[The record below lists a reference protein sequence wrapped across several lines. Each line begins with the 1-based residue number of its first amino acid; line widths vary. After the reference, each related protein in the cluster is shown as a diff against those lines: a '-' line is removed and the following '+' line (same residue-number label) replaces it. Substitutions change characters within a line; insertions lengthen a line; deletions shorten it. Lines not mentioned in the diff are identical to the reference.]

1 MVRWYTTQN
10 VSVIAL
16 GASMSETITLD
27 VPDPLLGY
35 ARAVAAQ
42 SHRRIEDVLIEWLDR
57 AATDVPVELL
67 ADEQVRALRDL
78 QMEASQQAILSDLL
92 ARQREGTLTADER
105 DRLDALMGIYR
116 RGMVRKAQALK
127 VAVDRGLQ
135 PPLG

>member
-1 MVRWYTTQN
+1 
-10 VSVIAL
+10 
-16 GASMSETITLD
+16 MSETITLD